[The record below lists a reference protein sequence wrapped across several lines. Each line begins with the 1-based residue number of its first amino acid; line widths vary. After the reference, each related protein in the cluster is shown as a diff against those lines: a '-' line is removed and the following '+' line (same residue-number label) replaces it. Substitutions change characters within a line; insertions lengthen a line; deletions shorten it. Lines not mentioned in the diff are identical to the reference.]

1 MVNSYF
7 LPIQKNHDFIKAK
20 VYNLKKD
27 RDFELLSTDV
37 ASPIFDKCYASE
49 DREMIIYVANPRKKL
64 LDTFSD
70 FIQVEVYD
78 EDDIK
83 TTLKALNRLFPK
95 VSIFVATTR
104 KIHIRLKN
112 LFKDIVILDE
122 TDCFI

>member
-1 MVNSYF
+1 MSQ
-7 LPIQKNHDFIKAK
+7 IQ
-20 VYNLKKD
+20 
-27 RDFELLSTDV
+27 E
-37 ASPIFDKCYASE
+37 
-49 DREMIIYVANPRKKL
+49 KKL